1 MAVIVGVVCACVFC
15 WVALSVLSW
24 HAKVEEELVV
34 CEILST
40 TTNLFMGLS
49 YERCFFFDDM
59 QNEKNLRALLIT
71 TNLFMGLSYEQCFFL
86 MTCKMKK
93 IEFPFDYN
101 KFMGLSYKRC
111 FFFKVVQNA
120 KHLRALLTITNLW
133 DWVINDVFFWRHAK
147 CKTFESPFD
156 YNTFMGWVINNFF
169 FMTCKTKIKLRA
181 HFNSLYI

>member
-49 YERCFFFDDM
+49 YER
-59 QNEKNLRALLIT
+59 
-71 TNLFMGLSYEQCFFL
+71 YFFL